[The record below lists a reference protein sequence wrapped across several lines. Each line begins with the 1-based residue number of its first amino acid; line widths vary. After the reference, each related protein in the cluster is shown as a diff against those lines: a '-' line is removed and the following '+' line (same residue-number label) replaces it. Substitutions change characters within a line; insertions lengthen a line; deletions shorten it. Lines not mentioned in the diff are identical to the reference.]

1 MDRQVLTEQVFVTEF
16 DWEYNLLLALSL
28 ALVVIGVIGVLYLA
42 T

>member
-28 ALVVIGVIGVLYLA
+28 ALVVVGVIGVLFLA
-42 T
+42 M